1 MEVANLAAIAF
12 LLVTSC
18 ASAQTLDELR
28 NDGQNSENVATYG
41 MGYSLQR
48 YSPLVQIN
56 KSTVK
61 RLVPIWSLSLNN
73 DLGEQAQPLIY
84 NGVMY
89 VTNVKWTVAIDV
101 ATGRQI
107 WRTPVEWDPATPRV
121 VCCGVSN
128 KGPAIYNGKL
138 FRTTLDAFVVALD
151 MNTGKEVW
159 KQKFAEWKEGYSS
172 TAAPLV
178 ANGVLITGMSGA
190 EYGVRGF
197 LDGWNPDSGAKL
209 WRRYTVPGP
218 GDNGFETWPADTN
231 AYQHGGGSTWITGSY
246 DPDLD
251 LVYWGT
257 GNAAPWNPS
266 LRSGDSLYTA
276 GVVAIRPKT
285 GEIVWHYQWTPNDM
299 YDYDGVNENVLADI
313 KIDNQMRKVL
323 VHADRNGFLYV
334 LDRINGKVIAAH
346 PFEKIN
352 WAERIDIASGRP
364 VLTDLSSHLI
374 AGEELEIWPG
384 VRGGKNW
391 APMAF
396 NPETGLVYLS
406 SLHRARV
413 VKFVSPGEYK
423 PGQRFVGAETKIPQV
438 PAEEPWGY
446 YMAVD
451 PLTGETKWKF
461 ALSDFAIWAGTL
473 ATKGGLIFIGKQ
485 TGEFIAIDE
494 ANGQIL
500 WQFQTGSGI
509 NSSPITYTL
518 KGRQF
523 VTVLSGLGGL
533 SAVTGTPVRQ
543 FVPPGGSVW
552 TFALMPEQ

>member
-1 MEVANLAAIAF
+1 MKLSHLAALVF
-12 LLVTSC
+12 LLFTS
-18 ASAQTLDELR
+18 SVWAQSLDELKT
-28 NDGQNSENVATYG
+28 DGQNTENVTTHG

-48 YSPLVQIN
+48 YSPLTQIN

-61 RLVPIWSLSLNN
+61 RLVPVWSLSLNN

-84 NGVMY
+84 HGVMY
-89 VTNVKWTVAIDV
+89 VTNAKWTVAVDV

-107 WRTPVEWDPATPRV
+107 WRTPTEWDPATPRV

-138 FRTTLDAFVVALD
+138 FRTTLDAFVIALD
-151 MNTGKEVW
+151 MKTGKEVW

-172 TAAPLV
+172 TAAPLI

-197 LDGWNPDSGAKL
+197 LDGWDPDTGNKL

-218 GDNGFETWPADTN
+218 GELGFETWPAETD

-276 GVVAIRPKT
+276 GVVAIQPKT
-285 GEIVWHYQWTPNDM
+285 GALAWHYQWTPNDM
-299 YDYDGVNENVLADI
+299 YDYDGVNENVLADV
-313 KIDNQMRKVL
+313 KIDSSMRKL
-323 VHADRNGFLYV
+323 LIHADRNGFLYV

-346 PFEKIN
+346 AYEKVN
-352 WAERIDIASGRP
+352 WAERIDLASGRP
-364 VLTDLSSHLI
+364 LLTELSTRLV
-374 AGEELEIWPG
+374 AGEEVEMWPG
-384 VRGGKNW
+384 TRGGKNW
-391 APMAF
+391 VPMAF
-396 NPETGLVYLS
+396 NPKTGLVYLS

-413 VKFVSPGEYK
+413 VKFVPPGEYK
-423 PGQRFVGAETKIPQV
+423 AGQRFVGAETKIPDV
-438 PAEEPWGY
+438 APEEPWGY

-451 PLTGETKWKF
+451 PLTGETKWKI
-461 ALSDFAIWAGTL
+461 ALSDFANWAGMM
-473 ATKGGLIFIGKQ
+473 ATEGGLVFTGKQ

-494 ANGQIL
+494 ANGEIL

-509 NSSPITYTL
+509 NSSPITYTF
-518 KGRQF
+518 KGRQY

-533 SAVTGTPVRQ
+533 SAVAGTPVRQ

-552 TFALMPEQ
+552 TFALMPE

>member
-1 MEVANLAAIAF
+1 MKLSKLAALVF
-12 LLVTSC
+12 LLFTC
-18 ASAQTLDELR
+18 SAWAQSPDELKT
-28 NDGQNSENVATYG
+28 DGQNTENVTTYG

-48 YSPLVQIN
+48 YSPLKQIN
-56 KSTVK
+56 KSTVN
-61 RLVPIWSLSLNN
+61 RLVPVWSLSLNN

-84 NGVMY
+84 HGVMY
-89 VTNVKWTVAIDV
+89 VTNAKWTVAVDV

-107 WRTPVEWDPATPRV
+107 WRTPTDWDPATPRV

-138 FRTTLDAFVVALD
+138 FRTTLDAFVVALEMD
-151 MNTGKEVW
+151 TGKEVW
-159 KQKFAEWKEGYSS
+159 KQEFADWKEGYSS
-172 TAAPLV
+172 TAAPLI

-197 LDGWNPDSGAKL
+197 LDGWDPDTGNKL

-218 GDNGFETWPADTN
+218 GELGFETWPAETD

-276 GVVAIRPKT
+276 GVVAIQPKT
-285 GEIVWHYQWTPNDM
+285 GALAWHYQWTPNDM
-299 YDYDGVNENVLADI
+299 YDYDGVNENVLADV
-313 KIDNQMRKVL
+313 KIDSSMRKL
-323 VHADRNGFLYV
+323 LIHADRNGFLYV

-346 PFEKIN
+346 AYEKVN
-352 WAERIDIASGRP
+352 WAERIDLASGRP
-364 VLTDLSSHLI
+364 LLTELSTRLV
-374 AGEELEIWPG
+374 AGEEVEMWPG
-384 VRGGKNW
+384 TRGGKNW
-391 APMAF
+391 VPMAF
-396 NPETGLVYLS
+396 NPKTGLVYLS

-413 VKFVSPGEYK
+413 VKFVPPGEYK
-423 PGQRFVGAETKIPQV
+423 AGQRFVGAETKIPDV
-438 PAEEPWGY
+438 APEEPWGY

-451 PLTGETKWKF
+451 PLTGETKWKI
-461 ALSDFAIWAGTL
+461 ALSDFANWAGMM
-473 ATKGGLIFIGKQ
+473 ATEGGLVFTGKQ

-494 ANGQIL
+494 ANGEIL

-509 NSSPITYTL
+509 NSSPITYTF
-518 KGRQF
+518 KGRQY

-533 SAVTGTPVRQ
+533 SAVAGTPVRQ

-552 TFALMPEQ
+552 TFALMPE